1 MHGACC
7 LFRGS
12 SDIQRA
18 IVTQL
23 ISPMTTAAL
32 LRAGA
37 ALRPAPAALAA
48 LSLRPVARSASPLLQ
63 LQRRGLA
70 GHSRGSSATSVTV
83 RAVAAER
90 PAAPAPASFSEL
102 GVIPELQVRG
112 WG

>member
-1 MHGACC
+1 
-7 LFRGS
+7 
-12 SDIQRA
+12 
-18 IVTQL
+18 
-23 ISPMTTAAL
+23 MTTAAL

-112 WG
+112 WDGAEGY